1 MVLSFAHH
9 RAGWRPGGGF
19 SRNYLV
25 SNRLYLKS
33 VLKRPFSPPSNGDFP
48 GRMAFRRRRIRVL
61 PTKRRFDGVESA
73 FCRQNGDPTRS
84 DWGCFWENDV
94 STGGETTF
102 SRQSADS
109 TAGNGRLEGKTG
121 FPHGGKRLLPVWV
134 AIPHEGKRGLAGWNG
149 FPRRSKGAQRRGS
162 SFRPGGTGV

>member
-1 MVLSFAHH
+1 VVLSFAHH

-73 FCRQNGDPTRS
+73 FCRQNGDPTPS
-84 DWGCFWENDV
+84 DWGFFEKMA
-94 STGGETTF
+94 F
-102 SRQSADS
+102 RRA
-109 TAGNGRLEGKTG
+109 
-121 FPHGGKRLLPVWV
+121 GKRRFADKTLIRRRRISVLPTKWRSDAVGLGV
-134 AIPHEGKRGLAGWNG
+134 FLGK
-149 FPRRSKGAQRRGS
+149 
-162 SFRPGGTGV
+162 